1 MAGKH
6 GRQAATPLRA
16 LQQSTD
22 RFVVMSDRP
31 EKSAEKMSKE
41 QRLSRA
47 LRENLKRRKAQV
59 KGRTASQTQRSASH
73 DSAGIADDKQEG

>member
-6 GRQAATPLRA
+6 GRHAVIPLCPS
-16 LQQSTD
+16 QQSTD

-31 EKSAEKMSKE
+31 AKSTDKMSKNE
-41 QRLSRA
+41 RLSRA

-59 KGRTASQTQRSASH
+59 KGRAAAQAQPSASH
-73 DSAGIADDKQEG
+73 DSAGIADDKQDG